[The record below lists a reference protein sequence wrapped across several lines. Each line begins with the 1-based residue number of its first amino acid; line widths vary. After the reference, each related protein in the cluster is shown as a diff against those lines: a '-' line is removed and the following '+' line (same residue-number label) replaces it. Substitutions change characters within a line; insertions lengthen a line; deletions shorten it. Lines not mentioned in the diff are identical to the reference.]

1 MLTLLIMTGDESS
14 DWFFHNG
21 FVSEYSDDS
30 FVDNADILDFNG
42 LCLLGFDSSESFHN
56 FTDYFDAHHGTI
68 DFNYSAD
75 DMDVFPTVSIDV
87 LPIFTPS
94 GESVIQSAKHDYLVL
109 HR

>member
-14 DWFFHNG
+14 DWFYHNG

-68 DFNYSAD
+68 D
-75 DMDVFPTVSIDV
+75 
-87 LPIFTPS
+87 
-94 GESVIQSAKHDYLVL
+94 SVIVL
-109 HR
+109 MTWMFFLP